1 MNPIQEVIDR
11 ANLLTINLDDVN
23 NQYELR
29 NRILALEV
37 PGLVDVQ
44 FTEEYRTI
52 RITPVFSTEQD
63 YMWYRLKYNDKPL

>member
-1 MNPIQEVIDR
+1 MNPIQEVINR
-11 ANLLTINLDDVN
+11 ANYLTINLDDVN

-29 NRILALEV
+29 SRILELAI

-52 RITPVFSTEQD
+52 RITPVFATEQD
-63 YMWYRLKYNDKPL
+63 YMWYHLKYHDKPL